1 MPVPYTEAVDD
12 AVAQAA
18 DKATTLKSPIR
29 YAVQSLLAGAYVGVA
44 VVLLASVGGPLV
56 ASGNAAAKLVE
67 GAIFGVALT
76 LVVFAG
82 AELFTS
88 NNMTM
93 LIGWLRGGVSVTAAI
108 AVNVASLIGNFVGS
122 VAFAGLVHESGVLGV
137 HAPGKPAPG
146 NALIASLVAGK
157 EAASGSQLF
166 WRAVLCNMLVCLGI
180 WMATRTRSDGAKLAV
195 LWWALFAFVA
205 SGFEHSVANMTVFA
219 LAIYNGA
226 AGWGDLFHNLLYTVP
241 GNVVG
246 GAIVIGLPYAFSTK
260 VTRRPERPRVS
271 PPMPAEDHAGAVA

>member
-1 MPVPYTEAVDD
+1 
-12 AVAQAA
+12 
-18 DKATTLKSPIR
+18 
-29 YAVQSLLAGAYVGVA
+29 
-44 VVLLASVGGPLV
+44 VLLASVGGPLV
-56 ASGNAAAKLVE
+56 AGGSAAAKLVE

-93 LIGWLRGGVSVTAAI
+93 LIGWLRGGVGATAAI

-271 PPMPAEDHAGAVA
+271 APIPAEDHAGAVA